1 MCGAEVP
8 PDDDCPATVT
18 AAGIERLSERWA
30 REATAGAPTRRIV
43 LADGRDPRVRTAA
56 GQLARMGVHTL
67 LIGDAGDDLDPGV
80 VVRPAGEPDA
90 EAEEVLHKLATDRGW
105 EAARRAQCCGDPV
118 YRAAALVRA
127 GVVDAAVAGAS
138 APSSEVIRAG
148 LQVIGLRR
156 SSGLLSSCFLM
167 QLRHGTV
174 LAFGDCAVVPEPD
187 DSDLADIAI
196 STAQTFA
203 ELTGEDPAV
212 ALLSFSTAG
221 SASHPAVERVRRAT
235 ALAIERAPGLRVDG
249 ELQFDAAF
257 VPEVATSK
265 APGSVLAG
273 CANVLIFPDLA
284 AGNIG
289 YKIAQR
295 IGGAAAY
302 GPILQGL
309 AAPMNDVSRGCDVQ
323 DVVNVA
329 LVSLLQARPTARPV
343 EPQPVW

>member
-1 MCGAEVP
+1 MCGSEVSAH
-8 PDDDCPATVT
+8 DGRGEAATDSVV
-18 AAGIERLSERWA
+18 ERLSTRWA
-30 REATAGAPTRRIV
+30 REVTAGAPTVRIA
-43 LADGRDPRVRTAA
+43 LADGQDARVRTAA
-56 GQLARMGVHTL
+56 NQLARMGVQTL
-67 LIGDAGDDLDPGV
+67 LIGDPGDDLDPAV
-80 VVRPAGEPDA
+80 LVRPTGGRDP
-90 EAEEVLHKLATDRGW
+90 EAEDVLHIVAATRGW
-105 EAARRAQCCGDPV
+105 GAARREQCCGDPV

-127 GVVDAAVAGAS
+127 GVADAAVAGAT
-138 APSSEVIRAG
+138 APSSDVIRAG
-148 LQVIGLRR
+148 IQVIGLRAPG
-156 SSGLLSSCFLM
+156 GLLSSCFLM
-167 QLRHGTV
+167 QLPRGTV

-187 DSDLADIAI
+187 DSDLADIAV
-196 STAQTFA
+196 STARTFA

-221 SASHPAVERVRRAT
+221 SATHPAVERVRRAT
-235 ALAIERAPGLRVDG
+235 ALVIERAPGLRVDG

-257 VPEVATSK
+257 VPKVATSK

-273 CANVLIFPDLA
+273 CANVFIFPDLA

-309 AAPMNDVSRGCDVQ
+309 AAPLNDVSRGCDVD

-329 LVSLLQARPTARPV
+329 LLSLLQARPAERPIAQ
-343 EPQPVW
+343 QPAW